1 MADELKTMDVEPERE
16 AAELLDKARGF
27 LRGNIMSIGVALICA
42 VFITTAILRPE
53 KTDITLEEV
62 ILNSILAF
70 VTSMGLNSLYTSMAL
85 RDGLI
90 KTELVTS
97 IESYGHEVDDVL
109 EGNRIEELDA
119 YCKKQNEL
127 NYRKQRTRILSA
139 AGLTYE
145 ECFDEAGNP
154 KEVTIHV
161 PKYREMR
168 GVHWRLKL
176 YRRRHAKKQIKAF
189 TKACTLR
196 LAEITADELLGED
209 GNSRNPFKLGRRI
222 PVFRGQSVSKDVV
235 SKSFTGIGLG
245 LYGAAMIADFQ
256 WIKLASMIFQVVVFN
271 IFGILKYL
279 STVNYVTEEYNG
291 RLTKMTRILGK
302 FRKEA
307 NVKVH
312 EVSRE
317 LGNPN
322 HEGAGASPTD
332 RELHATASA
341 NI

>member
-16 AAELLDKARGF
+16 AAEALDKVRGF
-27 LRGNIMSIGVALICA
+27 LRTNIMNAGILLICG
-42 VFITTAILRPE
+42 VFIATAILRPE
-53 KTDITLEEV
+53 KTGLTLEEV
-62 ILNSILAF
+62 ILGSILAYLA
-70 VTSMGLNSLYTSMAL
+70 SMSINSLYTSMAL

-90 KTELVTS
+90 KPELVAAKG
-97 IESYGHEVDDVL
+97 SYDQEVDVVL
-109 EGNRIEELDA
+109 DGNLIEDLDN
-119 YCKKQNEL
+119 YCKRQNEM
-127 NYRKQRTRILSA
+127 NYHKQRTRILSS
-139 AGLTYE
+139 AGLIYE
-145 ECFDEAGNP
+145 DCFDEAGNP

-161 PKYREMR
+161 PKHREMR

-176 YRRRHAKKQIKAF
+176 YRRRHARKQIKAF

-209 GNSRNPFKLGRRI
+209 GNSRNPFKLGRKV
-222 PVFRGQSVSKDVV
+222 PVFRGQSVSTDAV
-235 SKSFTGIGLG
+235 SKTFSCIGLG
-245 LYGAAMIADFQ
+245 LYGAAMIADFEP
-256 WIKLASMIFQVVVFN
+256 IKLASMIFQVVVFN

-307 NVKVH
+307 KVQVN

-317 LGNPN
+317 LGSPDRKDA
-322 HEGAGASPTD
+322 GAGTTD
-332 RELHATASA
+332 RELHPVTSA
-341 NI
+341 HI

>member
-1 MADELKTMDVEPERE
+1 MHDELKTMEAEPERE

-27 LRGNIMSIGVALICA
+27 LRGNIMSIGVLLICA

-53 KTDITLEEV
+53 KTDVTLEEV
-62 ILNSILAF
+62 IMGSLLAF
-70 VTSMGLNSLYTSMAL
+70 ITSMGINSLYTSMAL
-85 RDGLI
+85 RDGLL
-90 KTELVTS
+90 KPELTASV
-97 IESYGHEVDDVL
+97 ESYSDEVDDVL
-109 EGNRIEELDA
+109 ESNRIEELDV
-119 YCKKQNEL
+119 YCKSQNEL

-154 KEVTIHV
+154 KEVVIRV
-161 PKYREMR
+161 PRWLGMK
-168 GVHWRLKL
+168 GVHWRLRL
-176 YRRRHAKKQIKAF
+176 HRRHHARKQIKAF

-209 GNSRNPFKLGRRI
+209 GNSRNPFKLGRKI
-222 PVFRGQSVSKDVV
+222 PVFRGQAVYKDVV

-245 LYGAAMIADFQ
+245 LYGAAMIADFE

-291 RLTKMTRILGK
+291 RLTKMTRILVK
-302 FRKEA
+302 FRKE
-307 NVKVH
+307 VTQKQH

-317 LGNPN
+317 LCCPDQEDSGPG
-322 HEGAGASPTD
+322 ERD
-332 RELHATASA
+332 RELHAPAS
-341 NI
+341 